1 MQKIILLID
10 KMEHNK
16 KIPYDKAYCSIGEK
30 REYSLDEL
38 NIIFNKVNGLGEIKH
53 HLFCPNCKMA
63 RLSYT
68 AKTNVKRAYLSA
80 NSLNEH
86 RIDCFYRYDYLSK
99 KKAIEYISSMNDN
112 QIEDRLNSV
121 LRKLDDL
128 YVESEGAVDK
138 DNIDISA
145 TMIEARDENDRP
157 IQRVTRKK
165 KLSDRT
171 KFEEFNNVYLFY
183 GIVKLQRKDISYD
196 KGTLYAL
203 SVISENNRVICS
215 IKCGK
220 NKYEIKEGIY
230 YKIAVW
236 GLLEKNKGFI
246 NIKPVKM
253 SAMKIVEVINS

>member
-1 MQKIILLID
+1 MNELSHKIQY
-10 KMEHNK
+10 NTS
-16 KIPYDKAYCSIGEK
+16 YCNIGEK
-30 REYSLDEL
+30 KEYSLDEL
-38 NIIFNKVNGLGEIKH
+38 NKISSENGGLGVIAH

-80 NSLNEH
+80 NNLNEH
-86 RIDCFYRYDYLSK
+86 GIECFYRYDYLSK
-99 KKAIEYISSMNDN
+99 KKAIEYISAMSDK
-112 QIEDRLNSV
+112 QIEDRLDSV
-121 LRKLDDL
+121 LRQLDNEDE
-128 YVESEGAVDK
+128 VEGGFFDK

-145 TMIEARDENDRP
+145 TMIETRDENDRP

-196 KGTLYAL
+196 KETLYAL
-203 SVISENNRVICS
+203 SVISEKNRVICS

-220 NKYEIKEGIY
+220 SKYEIKEGIY

-253 SAMKIVEVINS
+253 SAMKIVEVI

>member
-1 MQKIILLID
+1 MAVN
-10 KMEHNK
+10 NK
-16 KIPYDKAYCSIGEK
+16 KISYDKAYCSIGEK

-80 NSLNEH
+80 NNLNEH
-86 RIDCFYRYDYLSK
+86 GIDCFYRYDYLSK
-99 KKAIEYISSMNDN
+99 KKAIEYISAMSDK
-112 QIEDRLNSV
+112 QIEDRLDSV
-121 LRKLDDL
+121 LRQLDNEDE
-128 YVESEGAVDK
+128 VEGGFFDK

-145 TMIEARDENDRP
+145 TMIETRDENDRP

-203 SVISENNRVICS
+203 SVISVKNRVICS

-220 NKYEIKEGIY
+220 NKFEIKEGIY

>member
-1 MQKIILLID
+1 MTKNNEKISY
-10 KMEHNK
+10 KN
-16 KIPYDKAYCSIGEK
+16 AYCDIGEK
-30 REYSLDEL
+30 KEYSLDEL
-38 NIIFNKVNGLGEIKH
+38 NRISSENGDLGAIAH

-63 RLSYT
+63 KLSYT
-68 AKTNVKRAYLSA
+68 VKTNIRRAFLSA
-80 NSLNEH
+80 NNLEEH
-86 RIDCFYRYDYLSK
+86 HVDCFYRYNYLSK
-99 KKAIEYISSMNDN
+99 KKSIEYISAMSDK
-112 QIEDRLNSV
+112 QIEDRLDSV
-121 LRKLDDL
+121 LRKLDNV
-128 YVESEGAVDK
+128 VESEVKTSDK

-203 SVISENNRVICS
+203 SVISEKNRVICS

>member
-1 MQKIILLID
+1 MTKNNEKISY
-10 KMEHNK
+10 MN
-16 KIPYDKAYCSIGEK
+16 AYCDIGEK
-30 REYSLDEL
+30 KEYSLDEL
-38 NIIFNKVNGLGEIKH
+38 NRISSENGGLGAIAH
-53 HLFCPNCKMA
+53 HLLCPNCKMA
-63 RLSYT
+63 KLSYT
-68 AKTNVKRAYLSA
+68 ARTNKRRAFLSA
-80 NSLNEH
+80 NNLEEH

-99 KKAIEYISSMNDN
+99 KKSIEYISAMSDK
-112 QIEDRLNSV
+112 QIEDRLDSV
-121 LRKLDDL
+121 LRKLDNV
-128 YVESEGAVDK
+128 VEAEVKTSDK

-171 KFEEFNNVYLFY
+171 KFKEFNNVYLFY
-183 GIVKLQRKDISYD
+183 GIVKLQIKEIPHD
-196 KGTLYAL
+196 KETLYAL
-203 SVISENNRVICS
+203 RVISKKNRVICS

-220 NKYEIKEGIY
+220 NEYEIKEGVY

-253 SAMKIVEVINS
+253 SAMKIVEDINS